1 MKLENMTCRQYVN
14 EKFSEY
20 MKSNYYKQTL
30 KLKSKKPELA
40 AQILNDKQNKYI
52 NEWKDYILEYGKY
65 NRLDNKVI
73 YSYIKEFG
81 YNQLLHDFRRVKALE
96 GWIPSK
102 KYVA

>member
-1 MKLENMTCRQYVN
+1 MNIENMTCRQYVN
-14 EKFSEY
+14 LKFNEY

-30 KLKSKKPELA
+30 ILKASKPELV
-40 AQILNDKQNKYI
+40 AQILKDKKNKYI
-52 NEWKDYILEYGKY
+52 QEWRDYILECGKH

-81 YNQLLHDFRRVKALE
+81 YEQLLYDFRRVKALE

-102 KYVA
+102 KYIA